1 MGRGKFLPCRAR
13 ANMSLSWQVC
23 LLVVLPTMETID
35 ISDPALP
42 MAINL
47 SVAGIRTAVSAN
59 KQAAIDAAQVG
70 YGSGWINLSRNMK
83 WTEHYQS

>member
-1 MGRGKFLPCRAR
+1 
-13 ANMSLSWQVC
+13 
-23 LLVVLPTMETID
+23 METVD

-59 KQAAIDAAQVG
+59 KQAALDAAQVG
-70 YGSGWINLSRNMK
+70 YCSGWINLSHSMK
-83 WTEHYQS
+83 RQIIIKVSFSESQQDYGAF